1 VETYLTEEER
11 LEALQRWW
19 KENRRSLIFG
29 VLLGVAIIVGW
40 NMWKGN
46 VQSQNE
52 QASNLYLQMLKAIE
66 NKQTEPA
73 VKLGERVIAS
83 HPSTA
88 YADFSRLLLA
98 KLKVD
103 SNDLPGAKA
112 VLEETIAKTK
122 DENVRHIARLRLGQV
137 MLASGE
143 TGPALSML
151 EPLSTAQMGKFA
163 GLYHELK
170 GDLYAA
176 AGRPDDARKAYET
189 VKQVGED
196 SPLLE
201 LKLNDLPTATKPAG
215 D

>member
-1 VETYLTEEER
+1 METYLTEEER

-29 VLLGVAIIVGW
+29 VLLGVAVIIGW

-52 QASNLYLQMLKAIE
+52 QASNLYLQMLKATENNQIE
-66 NKQTEPA
+66 PVAN
-73 VKLGERVIAS
+73 LGERIIGS
-83 HPSTA
+83 YPSTA
-88 YADFSRLLLA
+88 YADYARLLLA

-103 SNDLPGAKA
+103 SDDLPGAKA
-112 VLEETIAKTK
+112 VLEETIAKTT
-122 DENVRHIARLRLGQV
+122 DENITHIARLRLGQV

-151 EPLSTAQMGKFA
+151 EPLSPARMGKFA
-163 GLYHELK
+163 ALYHELK

-176 AGRPDDARKAYET
+176 AGRPGDARKAYET
-189 VKQVGED
+189 AKEVGEV

-201 LKLNDLPTATKPAG
+201 LKLDDLPAATTPAG
-215 D
+215 P